1 MARTT
6 EEVLADQQ
14 RQVDA
19 ERASVSSNNPVP
31 PGLSPLHAFQHASW
45 GWHDERHRRKPEY
58 PNKHD
63 YSNDS
68 QDDVAAVTSELPES
82 AAATGDEMVT
92 KSDVFPSKYL
102 KAGDL
107 EGPVVLT
114 ILEAPLETM
123 TFKGKQ
129 EEKIVLH
136 FRGTQKVLPLNLT
149 NFDGVVAATG
159 EDDTDNWVNRKI
171 EVYPTTTE
179 MRGQTVDCIRVR
191 KPGDTSTRKK
201 AAPASEATASEAMG
215 DEIPF

>member
-6 EEVLADQQ
+6 EQALADQQ

-19 ERASVSSNNPVP
+19 ERAAVWANNPMP
-31 PGLSPLHAFQHASW
+31 PGLSSLHAFQHALW
-45 GWHDERHRRKPEY
+45 GWHDERRHRKSKYHTEY
-58 PNKHD
+58 D
-63 YSNDS
+63 YS
-68 QDDVAAVTSELPES
+68 QDDAAAVISELPDQ
-82 AAATGDEMVT
+82 AATGEDTMVT

-114 ILEAPLETM
+114 ILEAPLETL
-123 TFKGKQ
+123 TFKGRQ

-136 FRGTQKVLPLNLT
+136 FKGTEKLLPLNVT

-159 EDDTDNWVNRKI
+159 EDDTESWPGKKI

-179 MRGQTVDCIRVR
+179 MRGQTVDCIRIR
-191 KPGDTSTRKK
+191 KPGNTSAQKK
-201 AAPASEATASEAMG
+201 ASPQAAAASEDMN